1 MNPHQSNER
10 LKTISARNAKPAHR
24 GYAPTMR
31 TGFWA
36 QGSRA
41 SAQRP
46 NWTVIVGGI
55 TALFLTLNA
64 TSAQSN
70 AAGDAFLSALGLK
83 RGQLSQLKSGV
94 LVESLPVDHPKREN
108 ALVGVVRVNSTSD
121 ELLKHGTQIWQA
133 LMDSP
138 TISGEYDPNR
148 GDQSFAALAL
158 PSDDFELLEEC
169 RTGQCRFK
177 LDERGI
183 QTAQGIDWS
192 KPEAEQVFL
201 AEYQSQLAEIMSV
214 YQEKGTAGLTKYAD
228 KPKATERAETVRDLE
243 AGAQAWLQF
252 YPILAQRLTDHP
264 EESADDLA
272 ERFQWKIASVG
283 LRDTLVLE
291 HVVFAKTGDV
301 PGFGNAIAIR
311 TLYASHYLEARVQ
324 IAMIVEGTTLFG
336 VPGRFLFMMERV
348 RFDEDLGF
356 LNRKLLARALRGR
369 TRERLKE
376 VESAIAK
383 QGQ

>member
-1 MNPHQSNER
+1 
-10 LKTISARNAKPAHR
+10 
-24 GYAPTMR
+24 MR
-31 TGFWA
+31 TGFW
-36 QGSRA
+36 SPRNRA

-46 NWTVIVGGI
+46 SWPVIVGGI
-55 TALFLTLNA
+55 TTLLLTLNA
-64 TSAQSN
+64 TSAQGN

-94 LVESLPVDHPKREN
+94 LVESLPVDQPKREN
-108 ALVGVVRVNSTSD
+108 ALLGVIRVNSTSD

-138 TISGEYDPNR
+138 KISGEYDPSR
-148 GDQSFAALAL
+148 GEQSFADLAL

-201 AEYQSQLAEIMSV
+201 AQYQSQLAETMSL

-228 KPKATERAETVRDLE
+228 KPKAAERAETVRDLE
-243 AGAQAWLQF
+243 AEALAWLKF
-252 YPILAQRLTDHP
+252 YPSLAQRLRDHP
-264 EESADDLA
+264 EKSANDLA

-301 PGFGNAIAIR
+301 PGFENAIAIR
-311 TLYASHYLEARVQ
+311 TVYASHYLEARVQ
-324 IAMIVEGTTLFG
+324 IAIIAEGTTLFG

-376 VESAIAK
+376 VASEIAK
-383 QGQ
+383 PDQ